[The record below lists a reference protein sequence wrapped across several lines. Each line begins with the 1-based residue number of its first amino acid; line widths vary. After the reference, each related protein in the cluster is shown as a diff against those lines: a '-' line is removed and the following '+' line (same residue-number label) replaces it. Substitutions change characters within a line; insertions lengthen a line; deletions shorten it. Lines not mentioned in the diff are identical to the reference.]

1 MTSESDL
8 VPQRGVSRRDFMR
21 YSSMLGVAAAATAA
35 LGACGTSSS
44 KGTSAATTATTLS
57 GSSSPTSAAST
68 VPTGA
73 ITAGL
78 AYNLDTNFDPIS
90 ASGAAALALN
100 MHVFEGLVD
109 MDMPTRTPYNTL
121 AQSLTETAP
130 TTWTAKLRSGAT
142 FHDGTPV
149 TADDVVFS
157 YTRILDPTNNST
169 LSEFLPFIKSVTATA
184 TDTVEFQLNYPFRLF
199 PSRVTCVKIVPK
211 AAVTAD
217 PTGFALKPIGS
228 GPFKVT
234 SATPQVSYIL
244 SAFQPYNGPKPA
256 KVATLTFLPIT
267 SSSARVTALQSNR
280 VQAIEAAPPV
290 DVPTLKTTDTVQSV
304 ESFDLMFM
312 MFNCKMKPFDDPRV
326 RQALHYALNVPQII
340 QTGLLGYGTPA
351 TSFMPTTS
359 AYYQR
364 AAKVY
369 AYNPSKAKSLLA
381 AAGVSN
387 LQITLLSSTVN
398 FIAACAPVVKENW
411 DAIGVNTTIKLGGSG
426 GLYKNYVDKGN
437 YQVMVAPGD
446 PSVWGP
452 DDPDLLMRWWYVGQW
467 PQRRYY
473 WNTTP
478 QAQQL
483 VSLLNQGAQATS
495 SSAQKALWKQAFD
508 LLSEEVPLYP
518 LFHANLATAWNAK
531 KLVGFQP
538 ITTTGLDFLGVGIK

>member
-1 MTSESDL
+1 MDL
-8 VPQRGVSRRDFMR
+8 
-21 YSSMLGVAAAATAA
+21 
-35 LGACGTSSS
+35 
-44 KGTSAATTATTLS
+44 
-57 GSSSPTSAAST
+57 
-68 VPTGA
+68 
-73 ITAGL
+73 
-78 AYNLDTNFDPIS
+78 
-90 ASGAAALALN
+90 
-100 MHVFEGLVD
+100 
-109 MDMPTRTPYNTL
+109 PTRTPYNTL
-121 AQSLTETAP
+121 AESLTETGP
-130 TTWTAKLRSGAT
+130 TTWTAKIRSGAT

-157 YTRILDPTNNST
+157 YTRILDPANNST
-169 LSEFLPFIKSVTATA
+169 LSEFLPFIKSVVATGS
-184 TDTVEFQLNYPFRLF
+184 DTVQFNLNYPFRLF

-211 AAVTAD
+211 AAITSD
-217 PTGFALKPIGS
+217 PTGFELKPIGS

-234 SATPQVSYIL
+234 SATPQVSYVL
-244 SAFQPYNGPKPA
+244 SAYSQYNGPKPA

-267 SSSARVTALQSNR
+267 NAAARVTALQSNR

-290 DVPTLKTTDTVQSV
+290 DVPTLKKTDTVQSV

-312 MFNCKMKPFDDPRV
+312 MFNCKMKPFDDVRV
-326 RQALHYALNVPQII
+326 RQALHYALNVPQIVN
-340 QTGLLGYGTPA
+340 TGLLGYGTPA

-369 AYNPSKAKSLLA
+369 AYDPQKAKSLLA
-381 AAGVSN
+381 AAGVTSLN
-387 LQITLLSSTVN
+387 ITLLASTVN
-398 FIAACAPVVKENW
+398 FIAACAPVIKENW
-411 DAIGVNTTIKLGGSG
+411 DAIGVKTTIKLGGSG

-473 WNTTP
+473 WDTTT

-483 VSLLNQGAQATS
+483 VSILNQGAQATTAAS
-495 SSAQKALWKQAFD
+495 QTTLWKQAFD

-518 LFHANLATAWNAK
+518 VFHANLATAWNAQ
-531 KLVGFQP
+531 KLVGFKP
-538 ITTTGLDFLGVGIK
+538 ITTTGLDFIGVGIN